1 MGLFDR
7 LSKAITTPQEK
18 ANYTSIL
25 SAAGINIPNLGC
37 SLENGVLTVT
47 GTVSDG
53 PTAEA
58 AIAALK
64 RAPGVTEVIN
74 YLEVE
79 DLTSKR
85 IMMRVATKS
94 SNLNIRKGPGTQFEI
109 IGKAAHN
116 SQVQLIKKMYNGW
129 YYIKSAD
136 GTEGFCSTDYLAEI

>member
-18 ANYTSIL
+18 ANYVSVL

-37 SLENGVLTVT
+37 SMEKGVLTVT
-47 GTVSDG
+47 GTVPDG

-64 RAPGVTEVIN
+64 KATGVIEIKN
-74 YLEVE
+74 FLEVE
-79 DLTSKR
+79 DLTSRR
-85 IMMRVATKS
+85 IMMRVATKT
-94 SNLNIRKGPGTQFEI
+94 SNLNIRKGPGTQYDI
-109 IGKAAHN
+109 IGKAAHD

-136 GTEGFCSTDYLAEI
+136 GTEGFCSTDYLAQI

>member
-18 ANYTSIL
+18 ANYVSIL

-37 SLENGVLTVT
+37 SMEKGVLTVT
-47 GTVSDG
+47 DTVPDG

-64 RAPGVTEVIN
+64 KAPGVIEIKN
-74 YLEVE
+74 FLEVE
-79 DLTSKR
+79 DLTSRR
-85 IMMRVATKS
+85 IMMRVATKT
-94 SNLNIRKGPGTQFEI
+94 SNLNIRKGPGTQYDI
-109 IGKAAHN
+109 IGKAAHD

-136 GTEGFCSTDYLAEI
+136 GTEGFCSTDYLAQI

>member
-18 ANYTSIL
+18 ANYVSVL

-37 SLENGVLTVT
+37 SMEKGVLTVT
-47 GTVSDG
+47 GTVPDG

-64 RAPGVTEVIN
+64 KAPGVIEIKN
-74 YLEVE
+74 FLEVE
-79 DLTSKR
+79 DLTSRR
-85 IMMRVATKS
+85 IMMRVATKT
-94 SNLNIRKGPGTQFEI
+94 SNLNIRKGPGTQYDI
-109 IGKAAHN
+109 IGKAAHD

-136 GTEGFCSTDYLAEI
+136 GTEGFCSTDYLAQI